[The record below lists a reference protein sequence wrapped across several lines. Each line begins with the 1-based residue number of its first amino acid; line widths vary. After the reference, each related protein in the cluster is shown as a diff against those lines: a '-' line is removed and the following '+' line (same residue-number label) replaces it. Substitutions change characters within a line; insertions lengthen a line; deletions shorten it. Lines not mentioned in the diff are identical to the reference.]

1 MRYRW
6 GMLRITESFDNN
18 NTVRVRLDGTISEAS
33 FAEVEEAC
41 ARHNGNHEQI
51 ILFDMAGVMFMS
63 NDAAKKLIQFRSDRV
78 RIINC
83 SPFIETLLQ
92 TIEDGRPDH
101 VDKFKS

>member
-1 MRYRW
+1 MLYPW
-6 GMLRITESFDNN
+6 GMLRITESFDND
-18 NTVRVRLDGTISEAS
+18 NTVRFRLDGTISEAS

-63 NDAAKKLIQFRSDRV
+63 NDTAKKLIHLRSDRV

-83 SPFIETLLQ
+83 SPFIETLLH
-92 TIEDGRPDH
+92 TVED
-101 VDKFKS
+101 KA

>member
-1 MRYRW
+1 MLYRW
-6 GMLRITESFDNN
+6 GMLRITESFDND

-41 ARHNGNHEQI
+41 ARHNHEQI

-92 TIEDGRPDH
+92 TVEDGRPDH